1 MLTLWNRPLNPE
13 PGWWQLK
20 YILFFTPNYLGKM
33 MSILTYAYFQRGW
46 FQPPTSIYR
55 EDYRCTMN
63 TKWGWIWTENPSFF
77 SLTRNS
83 IFLKLNASP
92 RNQNLP
98 PTTIYLLE
106 MEFISQFKAS
116 MNLGWI
122 FWTRFLRQV
131 SWWRPTWDW
140 REWKRWTMS
149 KSISMTRL
157 SPVCTVFY
165 ILWYNVIHDDLMH
178 TNERYY
184 PIVIQ
189 SSIFP
194 LFCEEFLCLWCATC
208 SSFVWRYV
216 AIDLE
221 WSWWYKML
229 VLEP

>member
-13 PGWWQLK
+13 PGWWFQIYFIFHPDLGEDSHFDEHIFKGVGFNHQLVFIVK
-20 YILFFTPNYLGKM
+20 TIDVL
-33 MSILTYAYFQRGW
+33 
-46 FQPPTSIYR
+46 
-55 EDYRCTMN
+55 
-63 TKWGWIWTENPSFF
+63 WIPSGVEYEQKTHHFF

-131 SWWRPTWDW
+131 SWWQPTWDW
-140 REWKRWTMS
+140 REWKQWTMS

-157 SPVCTVFY
+157 SPVCTVF
-165 ILWYNVIHDDLMH
+165 I
-178 TNERYY
+178 YY
-184 PIVIQ
+184 DTMLYMMIWCIQ
-189 SSIFP
+189 MKGI
-194 LFCEEFLCLWCATC
+194 
-208 SSFVWRYV
+208 
-216 AIDLE
+216 IQ
-221 WSWWYKML
+221 
-229 VLEP
+229 